1 MKEKNRS
8 RGNYDRPAWFI
19 NWFER
24 YYYLLTKINK
34 VLPVISSRTDRDKL
48 LPIPYLVPDGFV
60 PSLT

>member
-1 MKEKNRS
+1 MIA
-8 RGNYDRPAWFI
+8 PAWFI